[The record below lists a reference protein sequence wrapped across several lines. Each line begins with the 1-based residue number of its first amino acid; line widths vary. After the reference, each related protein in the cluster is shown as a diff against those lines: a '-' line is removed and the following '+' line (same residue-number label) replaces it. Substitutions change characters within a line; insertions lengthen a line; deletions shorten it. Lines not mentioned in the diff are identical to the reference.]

1 MKLLNNLLTSLTQY
15 ENEMIQ
21 IRRHLHQYPEISFQE
36 KETFKLSLIHI

>member
-21 IRRHLHQYPEISFQE
+21 IRRHYCRCWLLPALQS
-36 KETFKLSLIHI
+36 KLS